1 MPAQVMANN
10 STQFDTLAKHSSV
23 NSKNYAVMLSI
34 LVKELRIEFKIVEKI
49 INFLL

>member
-10 STQFDTLAKHSSV
+10 SMQFDTLAKHSSV

-34 LVKELRIEFKIVEKI
+34 LVKEFENRV
-49 INFLL
+49 